1 MSASLIN
8 DIVFILCVVVY
19 MYGLYLLLVGRKFDE
34 RRSHLKTLSSSKFYK
49 QDKMSVTE
57 YILTTSSLNKIKIIN
72 KFSVLLTSQEFKGK
86 YTIDLILMLL
96 LFLLL
101 FGIRIFS
108 VLSFIEMVAYTAVLL
123 ALPITY
129 LFIRLQN
136 RQSKG
141 SLEGEEFL
149 SDLLGFY
156 MVSGSMLYALES
168 CVDKSDKLPLLSKSL
183 ITLINGLDNYRTDD
197 ELRYHLIRF
206 ENVIGTK
213 WCKRLTNSI
222 YSDVRYGI
230 NQTKAIESLIKDLD
244 YGRTLFEDSKRL
256 NSETVVLIKY
266 MSPVMYVGSLLTAV
280 YYLGMPLSNLIHNQL
295 FDPTGVKMFAFIV
308 IGMLINYS
316 MLHYMNNNK
325 LDIMG

>member
-19 MYGLYLLLVGRKFDE
+19 VYGLYLLLVGRKFDE

-49 QDKMSVTE
+49 QDRMSVTE
-57 YILTTSSLNKIKIIN
+57 YILTTSSLNKIKIVN
-72 KFSVLLTSQEFKGK
+72 KFSVLLTAQEFKGK

-108 VLSFIEMVAYTAVLL
+108 VLSFIEMVAFTVVLL

-136 RQSKG
+136 RQSRG

-156 MVSGSMLYALES
+156 KVSGSMLYALES

-197 ELRYHLIRF
+197 ELRYHLTRF

-213 WCKRLTNSI
+213 WCKKLTNSI
-222 YSDVRYGI
+222 YSDIRYGI

-266 MSPVMYVGSLLTAV
+266 MSPIMYVGSLLTAV
-280 YYLGMPLSNLIHNQL
+280 YYLDMPLGNLIHNQL
-295 FDPTGVKMFAFIV
+295 FDPTGVKLFAFIV

>member
-8 DIVFILCVVVY
+8 DIVFILCVVIY

-57 YILTTSSLNKIKIIN
+57 YILTTSSLNKIKIVN
-72 KFSVLLTSQEFKGK
+72 KFSVLLTAQEFKGK

-108 VLSFIEMVAYTAVLL
+108 VLSFVEMVAYTAVLL

>member
-57 YILTTSSLNKIKIIN
+57 YILTTSSLNKIKIVN
-72 KFSVLLTSQEFKGK
+72 KFSVLLTAQEFKGK

-108 VLSFIEMVAYTAVLL
+108 VLSFVEMVAYTAVLL